1 VPTGVQV
8 VGRTYDDA
16 TAFRLAAAVEST
28 GVGYHD
34 PSWRPAL

>member
-1 VPTGVQV
+1 MHSDSAV
-8 VGRTYDDA
+8 VAWST
-16 TAFRLAAAVEST
+16 AAAVEST